1 MGHAI
6 EGKQIDVC
14 QQRNEPRVVLG
25 NSGVVRV
32 LRVGS
37 EVDDVCPGDVCLFFG
52 GGKLDQFGYM
62 ELAHG
67 YDLPGT
73 PKTLDSYCFM
83 RAPQFFR
90 GNVRCMEIGDVP
102 SSSRRMT

>member
-73 PKTLDSYCFM
+73 LKPWTVIVSCGLRSFSGATSGVWKLVMFLHQVD
-83 RAPQFFR
+83 
-90 GNVRCMEIGDVP
+90 G
-102 SSSRRMT
+102 